1 MDIGEEIRAAHK
13 RDFLEFLEQD
23 VGFPF
28 LNPPFAS
35 FSVTLT
41 SPHNVFFFTDLTQVG
56 KGIYMEEIKAMI
68 NHKRHRLIINISDLH
83 SFRDLG
89 PRFLCLLSSSFYI
102 VFYFIC

>member
-1 MDIGEEIRAAHK
+1 MDVGEEIRAAHK

-23 VGFPF
+23 VCYPF

-41 SPHNVFFFTDLTQVG
+41 SLHDVCFADLTQVG

-89 PRFLCLLSSSFYI
+89 PRFLCLLSSSLYI